1 MGKTICFDFDG
12 VIHSYKSG
20 WKGFDVIP
28 DEPVDIINMK
38 KELTRLKDL
47 GYKLVIFSSRCS
59 DQNGRKAIKEWLFY
73 WDLEA
78 FFDDVCESKP
88 PAMAYVDDRA
98 ITFNGRWRDLT
109 NEILTF
115 KSWFE

>member
-20 WKGFDVIP
+20 WRGFDVIL
-28 DEPVDIINMK
+28 DEPVDIVDMK
-38 KELTRLKDL
+38 KELKRLKDI
-47 GYKLVIFSSRCS
+47 GYELVIYSTRCS
-59 DQNGRKAIKEWLFY
+59 HPNGLKAIKDWLSD
-73 WDLEA
+73 WGLLE
-78 FFDDVCESKP
+78 FFDNICSAKP
-88 PAMAYVDDRA
+88 PAMVYVDDRA